1 MEFSYDEW
9 ENDYYP
15 NAIIFRDK
23 TEQMIRLTTSLVYP
37 AYFLIEHYR
46 KWRRK
51 EKEGEYSEA
60 SDIEEENKE
69 EEKEEEK
76 KEE

>member
-1 MEFSYDEW
+1 MWLAVNHERLVLINDNLRGEIMEFNYDEW

-46 KWRRK
+46 K
-51 EKEGEYSEA
+51 
-60 SDIEEENKE
+60 
-69 EEKEEEK
+69 
-76 KEE
+76 

>member
-1 MEFSYDEW
+1 MWLAVNHERLVLINDNLRGEIMEFSYDEW

-46 KWRRK
+46 K
-51 EKEGEYSEA
+51 
-60 SDIEEENKE
+60 
-69 EEKEEEK
+69 
-76 KEE
+76 